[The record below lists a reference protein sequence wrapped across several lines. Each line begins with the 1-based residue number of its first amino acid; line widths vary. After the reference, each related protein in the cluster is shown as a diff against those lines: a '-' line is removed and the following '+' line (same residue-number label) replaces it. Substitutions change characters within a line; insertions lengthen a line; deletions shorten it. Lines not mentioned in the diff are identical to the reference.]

1 MLTLVRVIAKKTI
14 TDAYHGQSNSEKEA
28 LTLPFPTFNAAFR
41 TADALFPAVD
51 AAFRTIAAV
60 LPTIAAAFR
69 TADAV

>member
-1 MLTLVRVIAKKTI
+1 MTLTMDRA
-14 TDAYHGQSNSEKEA
+14 DGEKEA

-60 LPTIAAAFR
+60 FPTIDAAFR